1 VIFRAE
7 RGGVPVAWA
16 SHLALTDEDGQRFTY
31 AQRSEIGPQV
41 DRSPRGPNGAPT
53 GFDLGIS
60 GLSPDLVAAGAAP
73 VAAAPW
79 RLAGANGT
87 DRIQA
92 ALTPE
97 EATASGRSF
106 GLSLDLKST
115 KPPALHN
122 DIGYVGFADAGSSYY
137 YSRTRLSATG
147 TLTVDGRELPVDGIA
162 WFDHQWGDFVSVG
175 SGGWNWFA
183 INLDDGTDITV
194 SQVLDEHAVPIL
206 VYGTRVAP
214 DGTITH
220 IRDDQLGISSGES
233 PWTSPRTNRTW
244 TQGWQLNISQETFGP
259 ANDQLTLVST
269 VRDQELDTRAT
280 TGVVYWEGSQV
291 VSGELG
297 VTFDPDTGNQLT
309 GTKVA
314 GRAYVEM
321 TRYDALSN

>member
-1 VIFRAE
+1 
-7 RGGVPVAWA
+7 
-16 SHLALTDEDGQRFTY
+16 
-31 AQRSEIGPQV
+31 
-41 DRSPRGPNGAPT
+41 
-53 GFDLGIS
+53 
-60 GLSPDLVAAGAAP
+60 

-87 DRIQA
+87 DRIDA

-106 GLSLDLKST
+106 GLSLDLRAL